1 MGEKNTALSKNSS
14 PNYWS
19 NTLSNMGKNKHK
31 KHHRHGEEGDDASGS
46 NAGLKLILKVGSNDK
61 SHKKKKKKKEK
72 KKDRDKEGRKHRH
85 HHKDRRL
92 MSGGGNAAEDQD
104 DDVKIEPSEEDDV
117 KPQKALTRLLEQML
131 HHLQK
136 KDINNFFANP
146 VNDSI
151 APGYSSI
158 ISQPMDFFT
167 MKSKLPSYTDLATFR
182 ADFELICN
190 NAMTYNT
197 VDTIYHKMAQK
208 MLHYGQKLFSVEKL
222 RSMKAHLPFA
232 RAIPD
237 ECLGIDPSSVIASNE
252 DNANE
257 DLDDDVADV
266 SKVIEDIREVVRR
279 PPGKFEAVPDDMT
292 SMEILEHAKM
302 AAKGAANR
310 LKIHKPKSNL
320 GFLRQRSDGTTSLK
334 FLTGSSGIVPGTEND
349 RPVMLGQLIGKVKQ
363 GTGSIQGFREDRR
376 NVSKSIHPLYYGAFS
391 SHGPSYDSTF
401 ANLTKEETDLVNSTY
416 CDPAGVQYAESVLN
430 FSRNCDYAM
439 NVVDHLLDILTG
451 NEHRKTSKYI
461 EEMKNLRK
469 EDELLDNAFKDIPV
483 NSEDKQDA
491 SKKDIDFTSLKSLEK
506 DGIDMSFLDTL
517 QKYCDDQNVMGS
529 TDIKTE
535 DTKPPEGLELLQT
548 NAQLIDQLKIVQNE
562 RLSGT
567 PPPHFSQ
574 LQKPTEKETELAAN
588 IQSNLVEMVGQV
600 KPNQVLPE
608 AAIRAVMGI
617 KAPLPLTTSQEPM
630 DVE

>member
-1 MGEKNTALSKNSS
+1 
-14 PNYWS
+14 
-19 NTLSNMGKNKHK
+19 
-31 KHHRHGEEGDDASGS
+31 
-46 NAGLKLILKVGSNDK
+46 
-61 SHKKKKKKKEK
+61 
-72 KKDRDKEGRKHRH
+72 
-85 HHKDRRL
+85 
-92 MSGGGNAAEDQD
+92 
-104 DDVKIEPSEEDDV
+104 
-117 KPQKALTRLLEQML
+117 
-131 HHLQK
+131 
-136 KDINNFFANP
+136 
-146 VNDSI
+146 
-151 APGYSSI
+151 
-158 ISQPMDFFT
+158 MDFFT

-320 GFLRQRSDGTTSLK
+320 GFLRQKSDGTTSLK

-461 EEMKNLRK
+461 EEMKALRK

-491 SKKDIDFTSLKSLEK
+491 ENKAKQDIDFTSLKSLEK
-506 DGIDMSFLDTL
+506 DGIDTSFLESL
-517 QKYCDDQNVMGS
+517 QKYCGDTGS
-529 TDIKTE
+529 GEVKIE
-535 DTKPPEGLELLQT
+535 DSKPPEGLELLQT
-548 NAQLIDQLKIVQNE
+548 NAQLIDQLKNVQNE

-574 LQKPTEKETELAAN
+574 LQKPNDKEIELAAN

>member
-1 MGEKNTALSKNSS
+1 MG
-14 PNYWS
+14 
-19 NTLSNMGKNKHK
+19 
-31 KHHRHGEEGDDASGS
+31 
-46 NAGLKLILKVGSNDK
+46 
-61 SHKKKKKKKEK
+61 
-72 KKDRDKEGRKHRH
+72 
-85 HHKDRRL
+85 
-92 MSGGGNAAEDQD
+92 
-104 DDVKIEPSEEDDV
+104 
-117 KPQKALTRLLEQML
+117 
-131 HHLQK
+131 
-136 KDINNFFANP
+136 
-146 VNDSI
+146 
-151 APGYSSI
+151 
-158 ISQPMDFFT
+158 MDFFT

-279 PPGKFEAVPDDMT
+279 PPGRFEAIPDDMT

-320 GFLRQRSDGTTSLK
+320 GFLRQKSDGTTSLK

-416 CDPAGVQYAESVLN
+416 CDTAGVQYAESVLN
-430 FSRNCDYAM
+430 FSGNCDYAM
-439 NVVDHLLDILTG
+439 YVVDHLLDILTG

-469 EDELLDNAFKDIPV
+469 EDDLLEKAFKDIPEG
-483 NSEDKQDA
+483 NE
-491 SKKDIDFTSLKSLEK
+491 KDIDFKSLKSLEK
-506 DGIDMSFLDTL
+506 EGIDMSFLDSL
-517 QKYCDDQNVMGS
+517 QKYTDEQNKGS
-529 TDIKTE
+529 AEVKTE
-535 DTKPPEGLELLQT
+535 DIKQESLELLQT
-548 NAQLIDQLKIVQNE
+548 NAQLIDQLKMVQHE

-567 PPPHFSQ
+567 PPPHFYQ
-574 LQKPTEKETELAAN
+574 LQKPTEKEIELAAN
-588 IQSNLVEMVGQV
+588 IQSNL
-600 KPNQVLPE
+600 
-608 AAIRAVMGI
+608 
-617 KAPLPLTTSQEPM
+617 
-630 DVE
+630 

>member
-1 MGEKNTALSKNSS
+1 
-14 PNYWS
+14 
-19 NTLSNMGKNKHK
+19 MGKNKHK

-85 HHKDRRL
+85 HHKDRR
-92 MSGGGNAAEDQD
+92 GGGLISGSTAEDQD
-104 DDVKIEPSEEDDV
+104 ADVKIEPEEDLDV

-158 ISQPMDFFT
+158 ISQPMDFCT

-182 ADFELICN
+182 TDFELICN

-237 ECLGIDPSSVIASNE
+237 ECLGIDPSSVIANG

-257 DLDDDVADV
+257 DLLDDDVADV

-279 PPGKFEAVPDDMT
+279 PPGRFEAIPDDMT
-292 SMEILEHAKM
+292 STEILEQAKM

-310 LKIHKPKSNL
+310 LKIYKPKSNL
-320 GFLRQRSDGTTSLK
+320 GFLRQKSDGTTSLK
-334 FLTGSSGIVPGTEND
+334 FLTGSSGVVPGTDND

-401 ANLTKEETDLVNSTY
+401 ANLTKEETDLVNRYVISTY
-416 CDPAGVQYAESVLN
+416 IIHSGGPENL
-430 FSRNCDYAM
+430 
-439 NVVDHLLDILTG
+439 
-451 NEHRKTSKYI
+451 EKY
-461 EEMKNLRK
+461 R
-469 EDELLDNAFKDIPV
+469 
-483 NSEDKQDA
+483 
-491 SKKDIDFTSLKSLEK
+491 SKKSL
-506 DGIDMSFLDTL
+506 
-517 QKYCDDQNVMGS
+517 
-529 TDIKTE
+529 
-535 DTKPPEGLELLQT
+535 
-548 NAQLIDQLKIVQNE
+548 
-562 RLSGT
+562 
-567 PPPHFSQ
+567 
-574 LQKPTEKETELAAN
+574 
-588 IQSNLVEMVGQV
+588 
-600 KPNQVLPE
+600 
-608 AAIRAVMGI
+608 
-617 KAPLPLTTSQEPM
+617 
-630 DVE
+630 

>member
-1 MGEKNTALSKNSS
+1 
-14 PNYWS
+14 
-19 NTLSNMGKNKHK
+19 MGKNKHK

-85 HHKDRRL
+85 HHKDRR
-92 MSGGGNAAEDQD
+92 GGGLISGSTAEDQD
-104 DDVKIEPSEEDDV
+104 ADVKIEPEEDLDV

-136 KDINNFFANP
+136 KDVNNFFANP

-320 GFLRQRSDGTTSLK
+320 GFLRQKSDGTTSLK

-401 ANLTKEETDLVNSTY
+401 ANLTKEETDLVN
-416 CDPAGVQYAESVLN
+416 
-430 FSRNCDYAM
+430 R
-439 NVVDHLLDILTG
+439 
-451 NEHRKTSKYI
+451 
-461 EEMKNLRK
+461 
-469 EDELLDNAFKDIPV
+469 
-483 NSEDKQDA
+483 
-491 SKKDIDFTSLKSLEK
+491 
-506 DGIDMSFLDTL
+506 
-517 QKYCDDQNVMGS
+517 
-529 TDIKTE
+529 
-535 DTKPPEGLELLQT
+535 
-548 NAQLIDQLKIVQNE
+548 
-562 RLSGT
+562 
-567 PPPHFSQ
+567 
-574 LQKPTEKETELAAN
+574 
-588 IQSNLVEMVGQV
+588 
-600 KPNQVLPE
+600 
-608 AAIRAVMGI
+608 
-617 KAPLPLTTSQEPM
+617 
-630 DVE
+630 